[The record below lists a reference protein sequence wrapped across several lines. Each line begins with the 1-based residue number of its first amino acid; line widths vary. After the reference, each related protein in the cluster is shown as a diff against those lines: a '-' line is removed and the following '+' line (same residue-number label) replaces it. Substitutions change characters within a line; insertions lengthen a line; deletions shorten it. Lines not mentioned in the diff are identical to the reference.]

1 MPSVLVTLHG
11 VPEMIDVARLFV
23 DHGRAL
29 TADGERINTAIK
41 NRRDDHI
48 LVNTSDHDWSGT
60 AILDS
65 KFQLDGPNLCYVGVN
80 QPLVLAAFEEG
91 RLEGNAALWREN
103 GDPRFIAPY
112 RRGRIEGRVWL
123 CEARKPIAALD
134 VDGSQ
139 IVRAW
144 AINAELQGRELTPEE
159 LAADEPGYGETLAEA
174 ERDLKRLTS
183 ELRARA
189 RTELKRSPASR

>member
-1 MPSVLVTLHG
+1 MGTT
-11 VPEMIDVARLFV
+11 DVARLFI
-23 DHGRAL
+23 DHVRDL
-29 TADGERINTAIK
+29 TAEGERINTAIK
-41 NRRDDHI
+41 YRRDDHI
-48 LVNTSDHDWSGT
+48 LVNTSESDWSGT

-65 KFQLDGPNLCYVGVN
+65 KFQLDGPNLCYVRVN
-80 QPLVLAAFEEG
+80 QPLVLASFEEG
-91 RLEGNAALWREN
+91 RLEGNSALWTEA
-103 GDPRFIAPY
+103 GEPRFLALY

-123 CEARKPIAALD
+123 CEDRKPIAALD
-134 VDGSQ
+134 VDGDE

-144 AINAELQGRELTPEE
+144 TVNAQLQGRELTPEE
-159 LAADEPGYGETLAEA
+159 LAEDAPGYGETLAEA